1 MKLGKILI
9 SGCISVIISLG
20 PPKTLSSDLE
30 ADIPA
35 HGALYRLKLSRFPL
49 GIDVLRKI
57 ARTPEGNQLATFKAS
72 SALIKIE
79 EKSSF
84 NITGEKIRPI
94 EYLLVKKIM
103 GKKQKENIIFDWKNS
118 ILNQGSQKSVLKVN
132 TLDKLSV
139 QYQLQLDL
147 LKQKKLEIGMEFM
160 YQVVDKKNI
169 KEYKFRYIGKET
181 ISTTLGSLSTER
193 LEKQRDNNS
202 RTTIIWL
209 ANEYNYNL
217 VRMLQNDGARSW
229 QLDIKDNNWIKDTK
243 KTRWKITN

>member
-1 MKLGKILI
+1 VKLGKILI

-30 ADIPA
+30 PEITE
-35 HGALYRLKLSRFPL
+35 HGALYRLKLSQFPL
-49 GIDVLRKI
+49 GVNVLRKI
-57 ARTPEGNQLATFKAS
+57 VRTPEGNYLATFKAS

-84 NITGEKIRPI
+84 IITDEKIRSI

-103 GKKQKENIIFDWKNS
+103 GKKQTENIIFDWKNS
-118 ILNQGSQKSVLKVN
+118 ILKQGSQKSVLKVN
-132 TLDKLSV
+132 TLDKLSM

-147 LKQKKLEIGMEFM
+147 LKQKNLGIGMEFM

-181 ISTTLGSLSTER
+181 ISTTLGSLTTER
-193 LEKQRDNNS
+193 LEKQSDNKN

-217 VRMLQNDGARSW
+217 VRMLQNDGVRSW
-229 QLDIKDNNWIKDTK
+229 QLDIKENNWIKDE
-243 KTRWKITN
+243 KTTGWTITN